1 MTASHPAVLGA
12 AGQLGRELIPRL
24 PKGTQAWTRS
34 DADLAVPGQV
44 SELIRRVQPKI
55 LFNCAAYNLV
65 DPAEQE
71 PTAAFAVNAFAVRE
85 IAVAC
90 REIDATLVHFST
102 DYVFGRDCHR
112 SKPYLESDPPGP
124 LSTYGLSKLTG
135 EYFVRTYCPKHF
147 IIRTCGLYGSRGA
160 GGKGG
165 NFVET
170 MLRVAETGKP
180 IRVVNDQILTP
191 SSASDVAAATLEL
204 IRKAPSGLYHLTNA
218 GSCSWYEF
226 AQAIFQIAKLKA
238 NLTPITST
246 EYGSKAARPAYSV
259 LTSEHRHGLKCRPW
273 QEALKE
279 YLSMRAVA
287 G

>member
-1 MTASHPAVLGA
+1 V
-12 AGQLGRELIPRL
+12 RELAL
-24 PKGTQAWTRS
+24 
-34 DADLAVPGQV
+34 
-44 SELIRRVQPKI
+44 
-55 LFNCAAYNLV
+55 
-65 DPAEQE
+65 
-71 PTAAFAVNAFAVRE
+71 
-85 IAVAC
+85 AC
-90 REIDATLVHFST
+90 REIDATLIHFST
-102 DYVFGRDCHR
+102 DYVFGLDCHR
-112 SKPYLESDPPGP
+112 SKPYLESDLPGP

-135 EYFVRTYCPKHF
+135 EYFVRAYCSKHF
-147 IIRTCGLYGSRGA
+147 IIRTCGLYGQRGA

-170 MLRVAETGKP
+170 MLRLAETGKP

-204 IRKAPSGLYHLTNA
+204 FRTAPSGLYHLTNA

-226 AQAIFQIAKLKA
+226 AQAIFQIAKMKP

-259 LTSEHRHGLKCRPW
+259 LSTEHRHVPKCRPW

-279 YLSMRAVA
+279 YLALRAVA